1 MRKTQQVSKPAVKTL
16 SLNLDNMEV
25 IDRGV
30 AVSET
35 NNTYIIVVSKTIA
48 KRNTKAFTAPN
59 GDKVPASTYFGT
71 SSTKYASKTED
82 GSTGFCVKIKTYD
95 PDGAPQKHIDMSF

>member
-1 MRKTQQVSKPAVKTL
+1 MARQQQKANPVVKTL
-16 SLNLDNMEV
+16 NLDLNSMEV

-48 KRNTKAFTAPN
+48 KRETKEFVKN
-59 GDKVPASTYFGT
+59 GETIPASTYWGT
-71 SSTKYASKTED
+71 KSPKYCSKVED
-82 GSTGFCVKIKTYD
+82 GSVGVAVKIKHYD
-95 PDGAPQKHIDMSF
+95 SDGAPQKVEDMSF

>member
-1 MRKTQQVSKPAVKTL
+1 MARQQQKANPVKTL

-48 KRNTKAFTAPN
+48 KHETKSFVKN
-59 GDKVPASTYFGT
+59 GETIPASTYWGT
-71 SSTKYASKTED
+71 KSPKYCSKTED
-82 GSTGFCVKIKTYD
+82 GSVGFAIKIK
-95 PDGAPQKHIDMSF
+95 HF

>member
-1 MRKTQQVSKPAVKTL
+1 MRKTAQVSKPAGKTL

-48 KRNTKAFTAPN
+48 KHETKEFVKN
-59 GDKVPASTYFGT
+59 GETIPSSTYWGT
-71 SSTKYASKTED
+71 KSPKYCSKTED
-82 GSTGFCVKIKTYD
+82 GSVGFAIKIKHYD
-95 PDGAPQKHIDMSF
+95 SDGVPQNVEDMSF

>member
-30 AVSET
+30 AVAET
-35 NNTYIIVVSKTIA
+35 SNTYIIVVSKTIA
-48 KRNTKAFTAPN
+48 KHETKSFVKN
-59 GDKVPASTYFGT
+59 GETIPASTYWGT
-71 SSTKYASKTED
+71 KSPKYCSKVED
-82 GSTGFCVKIKTYD
+82 GSVGFAIKIKQYD
-95 PDGAPQKHIDMSF
+95 VDGAPQKVEDMSF